1 MQHEPDAGPARPL
14 GSAAPSQD
22 AASPAAWTA
31 ALAHRI
37 GRRVEV
43 AFGRSRT
50 RPVVFRRR
58 GDAWT
63 LRLHA
68 FFATADG
75 SVVEAVA
82 GWLARGKT
90 DRAATRC
97 LDAFIVAR
105 LAGLAPLP
113 TPTARP
119 APGRCHDLDA
129 LGTLLRLDPGLADL
143 RRWPTLT
150 WARRGPRPRRSLQL
164 GLFVPETHTI
174 RIHPVLD
181 RADVPAWFVRAI
193 LFHEL
198 LHAAMPPRLDANG
211 RWRKHDAAFRARE
224 RAYCDHARAEAWLA
238 ENIDRLLRLARA
250 RESGTC

>member
-1 MQHEPDAGPARPL
+1 ML
-14 GSAAPSQD
+14 
-22 AASPAAWTA
+22 
-31 ALAHRI
+31 RI
-37 GRRVEV
+37 GKRVEV

-50 RPVVFRRR
+50 RPVVFRRL
-58 GDAWT
+58 GDEWS
-63 LRLHA
+63 LRLHS
-68 FFATADG
+68 FFATADA
-75 SVVEAVA
+75 SVVDAVA
-82 GWLARGKT
+82 AWLARGKT
-90 DRAATRC
+90 DRAATRR
-97 LDAFIVAR
+97 LDAFIAAR
-105 LAGLAPLP
+105 LEGLEPRP
-113 TPTARP
+113 TPPARA
-119 APGRCHDLDA
+119 APGGCHDLDA
-129 LGTLLRLDPGLADL
+129 LGAQVRCDPGLTDL
-143 RRWPTLT
+143 RRWPALT

-238 ENIDRLLRLARA
+238 ANIDRLLRLART
-250 RESGTC
+250 RDPGTC